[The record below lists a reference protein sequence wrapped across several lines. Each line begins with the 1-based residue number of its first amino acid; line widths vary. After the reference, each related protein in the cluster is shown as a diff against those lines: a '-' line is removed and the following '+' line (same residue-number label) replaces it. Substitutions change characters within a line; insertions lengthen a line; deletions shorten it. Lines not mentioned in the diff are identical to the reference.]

1 MTLICQMHN
10 AYVRGFQQLSSRITL
25 KQAISSKSSVE
36 HRPEYSTKQR
46 TMRTKGAFLMASLV
60 RRPPPASNHQQ
71 ISLSSPV
78 NPNSNGSYNDDDN
91 NYFDDDDDEAD
102 VFLIQQLAR
111 MEAMEAMEEISDVN
125 DDFFFDD
132 DDDFADLFDID
143 EEPEG
148 DDDVLQGGAFQNVP
162 VQPSASNLE
171 RALMQGVVPAGAGV
185 GNEFLPGDW
194 GFDPLNLS
202 TKDYIGSAQR
212 AVWGVVGIGI
222 QEEGVSVATTTAAN
236 EVLESGRPTALI
248 MRDYREAEIRHG
260 RLAMLASLFWPVQ
273 EMLDRLLLDESQFGS
288 LVYSSGVTLPFIPLL
303 MTAIM
308 LLLGYLDVYSQSV
321 RAVDK
326 IGEAFLPGDCFWD
339 PLSILE
345 GAPATMKRNMQEREL
360 FNGRMAML
368 ATAAYFWEELKT
380 HQPLISIEGNELL
393 FEPAYTVPFIQKWL
407 DTQFSPV
414 FPMTPVDVASLADD
428 ISSLNLLE

>member
-1 MTLICQMHN
+1 
-10 AYVRGFQQLSSRITL
+10 
-25 KQAISSKSSVE
+25 
-36 HRPEYSTKQR
+36 
-46 TMRTKGAFLMASLV
+46 MASLV
-60 RRPPPASNHQQ
+60 RRPPLVSNHRR
-71 ISLSSPV
+71 ISLSSPI
-78 NPNSNGSYNDDDN
+78 NPDGNSSNNDDDN

-111 MEAMEAMEEISDVN
+111 MEAMEEITDLT
-125 DDFFFDD
+125 DDFLFDD
-132 DDDFADLFDID
+132 DDDFADLFDIGD
-143 EEPEG
+143 DTEG
-148 DDDVLQGGAFQNVP
+148 DDDVLPGGAFENVP
-162 VQPSASNLE
+162 AQPSARNLE

-212 AVWGVVGIGI
+212 AVWAVVGMGL
-222 QEEGVSVATTTAAN
+222 QEEDEEEVSLETTTAAN
-236 EVLESGRPTALI
+236 EVSESGRPTALI

-260 RLAMLASLFWPVQ
+260 RLAMLASLFWPLQ
-273 EMLDRLLLDESQFGS
+273 EMFDRLLLDESQFGS

-368 ATAAYFWEELKT
+368 ATAVYFWEEFKT
-380 HQPLISIEGNELL
+380 HLPLISIEGNELL

-414 FPMTPVDVASLADD
+414 FPMTLEDAASLADD

>member
-1 MTLICQMHN
+1 
-10 AYVRGFQQLSSRITL
+10 
-25 KQAISSKSSVE
+25 
-36 HRPEYSTKQR
+36 
-46 TMRTKGAFLMASLV
+46 MRTKGAFLMASLV
-60 RRPPPASNHQQ
+60 RRPPLVSNHRR
-71 ISLSSPV
+71 ISLSSPI
-78 NPNSNGSYNDDDN
+78 NPDGNSSNNDDDN

-111 MEAMEAMEEISDVN
+111 MEAMEEITDLT
-125 DDFFFDD
+125 DDFLFDD
-132 DDDFADLFDID
+132 DDDFADLFDIGD
-143 EEPEG
+143 DTEG
-148 DDDVLQGGAFQNVP
+148 DDDVLPGGAFENVP
-162 VQPSASNLE
+162 AQPSARNLE

-212 AVWGVVGIGI
+212 AVWAVVGMGL
-222 QEEGVSVATTTAAN
+222 QEDEEEISLETTTTAN
-236 EVLESGRPTALI
+236 EVSESGRPTALI

-260 RLAMLASLFWPVQ
+260 RLAMLASLFWPLQ
-273 EMLDRLLLDESQFGS
+273 EMFDRLLLDESQFGS

-368 ATAAYFWEELKT
+368 ATAVYFWEEFKT

-407 DTQFSPV
+407 DAQFSPV
-414 FPMTPVDVASLADD
+414 FPMTLEDAASLADD

>member
-1 MTLICQMHN
+1 
-10 AYVRGFQQLSSRITL
+10 
-25 KQAISSKSSVE
+25 
-36 HRPEYSTKQR
+36 
-46 TMRTKGAFLMASLV
+46 MASLV
-60 RRPPPASNHQQ
+60 RRPPLVSNHRR
-71 ISLSSPV
+71 ISLSSPI
-78 NPNSNGSYNDDDN
+78 NPDGNSRNNDDDN

-111 MEAMEAMEEISDVN
+111 MEAMEEITDLT
-125 DDFFFDD
+125 DDFLFDD
-132 DDDFADLFDID
+132 DDDFADLFDIGD
-143 EEPEG
+143 DTEG
-148 DDDVLQGGAFQNVP
+148 DDDVLPGGAFENVP
-162 VQPSASNLE
+162 AQPSARNLE

-212 AVWGVVGIGI
+212 AVWAVVGMGL
-222 QEEGVSVATTTAAN
+222 QEDEEEVSLATTTAAN
-236 EVLESGRPTALI
+236 EVSESGRPTALI

-260 RLAMLASLFWPVQ
+260 RLAMLASLFWPLQ
-273 EMLDRLLLDESQFGS
+273 EMFDRLLLDESQFGS

-368 ATAAYFWEELKT
+368 ATAVYFWEEFKT
-380 HQPLISIEGNELL
+380 HLPLISIEGNELL

-414 FPMTPVDVASLADD
+414 FPMTLEDAASLADD

>member
-1 MTLICQMHN
+1 
-10 AYVRGFQQLSSRITL
+10 
-25 KQAISSKSSVE
+25 
-36 HRPEYSTKQR
+36 
-46 TMRTKGAFLMASLV
+46 
-60 RRPPPASNHQQ
+60 
-71 ISLSSPV
+71 
-78 NPNSNGSYNDDDN
+78 
-91 NYFDDDDDEAD
+91 
-102 VFLIQQLAR
+102 
-111 MEAMEAMEEISDVN
+111 MEEITDLT
-125 DDFFFDD
+125 DDFLFDD
-132 DDDFADLFDID
+132 DDDFADLFDIGD
-143 EEPEG
+143 DTEG
-148 DDDVLQGGAFQNVP
+148 DDDVLPGGAFENVP
-162 VQPSASNLE
+162 AQPSARNLE

-212 AVWGVVGIGI
+212 AVWAVVGMGL
-222 QEEGVSVATTTAAN
+222 QEDEEEVSLATTTAAN
-236 EVLESGRPTALI
+236 EVSESGRPTALI

-260 RLAMLASLFWPVQ
+260 RLAMLASLFWPLQ
-273 EMLDRLLLDESQFGS
+273 EMFDRLLLDESQFGS

-368 ATAAYFWEELKT
+368 ATAVYFWEEFKT
-380 HQPLISIEGNELL
+380 HLPLISIEGNELL

-414 FPMTPVDVASLADD
+414 FPMTLEDAASLADD